1 MTHDDLQDTRDAQDS
16 QDSQDAAPEKQ
27 GKPTAEPPT
36 SAAETVTGPEAEDPA
51 EAFAAGTANAERLSG
66 AGAASAAP
74 DYKDRWLRAEA
85 EIQNARRRMARDR
98 DDAVRASE
106 ERILIDMV
114 EVLDDL
120 ERALAALPQEQAGN
134 AWAQGVA
141 LTAQRLRD
149 ALARRGVTAIATV
162 GEPFD
167 PMFHDALLEV
177 APPAGTKPGAVV
189 QEVQKGYARD
199 NRALRAARVVVA
211 KSDR

>member
-1 MTHDDLQDTRDAQDS
+1 MTDDIKDAVPGKRPND
-16 QDSQDAAPEKQ
+16 APEN
-27 GKPTAEPPT
+27 EPVA
-36 SAAETVTGPEAEDPA
+36 SPEAEGPA
-51 EAFAAGTANAERLSG
+51 ETLGAET
-66 AGAASAAP
+66 ASADRLPAAEP

-85 EIQNARRRMARDR
+85 EVQNTRRRMLRDR

-120 ERALAALPQEQAGN
+120 ERALAAIPQEPSAGSS

-149 ALARRGVTAIATV
+149 ALARRGVTPIATV

-167 PMFHDALLEV
+167 PTFHDALLEV
-177 APPAGTKPGAVV
+177 APPEGIRPGAVV

-211 KSDR
+211 KSDH

>member
-1 MTHDDLQDTRDAQDS
+1 MELPKDMPMPDEIRDT
-16 QDSQDAAPEKQ
+16 APGAG
-27 GKPTAEPPT
+27 GKPAPGEP
-36 SAAETVTGPEAEDPA
+36 VTGPEAEGPA
-51 EAFAAGTANAERLSG
+51 EAFAADT
-66 AGAASAAP
+66 ASADRLPAAEP

-85 EIQNARRRMARDR
+85 EIQNTRRRAARDR

-106 ERILIDMV
+106 ERILLDMV

-120 ERALAALPQEQAGN
+120 ERALAALPQDQAGN

-149 ALARRGVTAIATV
+149 ALARRGVTPIATV

-167 PMFHDALLEV
+167 PTFHDALLEV
-177 APPAGTKPGAVV
+177 APPEGVRPGAVV

-211 KSDR
+211 RADH

>member
-1 MTHDDLQDTRDAQDS
+1 MTDDIKDAVPGKNANDTPAN
-16 QDSQDAAPEKQ
+16 
-27 GKPTAEPPT
+27 EP
-36 SAAETVTGPEAEDPA
+36 VTGPEAEGAA
-51 EAFAAGTANAERLSG
+51 ETLAAGTASADRLQAAE
-66 AGAASAAP
+66 P

-85 EIQNARRRMARDR
+85 EVQNTRRRMQRDR

-149 ALARRGVTAIATV
+149 ALARRGVTPIATV
-162 GEPFD
+162 GQPFD
-167 PMFHDALLEV
+167 PAVHDALLEV
-177 APPAGTKPGAVV
+177 PPPEGVRPGAVV
-189 QEVQKGYARD
+189 QEVQKGYARE

-211 KSDR
+211 KSDH

>member
-1 MTHDDLQDTRDAQDS
+1 MTEDIRDAVPGKPGEPAP
-16 QDSQDAAPEKQ
+16 DAAQASE
-27 GKPTAEPPT
+27 AEP
-36 SAAETVTGPEAEDPA
+36 VTGPVEDPA
-51 EAFAAGTANAERLSG
+51 EAFAAGTANADRLSS

-85 EIQNARRRMARDR
+85 EIQNTRRRMARDR
-98 DDAVRASE
+98 DDAVRSSE

-149 ALARRGVTAIATV
+149 ALARRGVTPIATV

-167 PMFHDALLEV
+167 PTFHDALLEV

-211 KSDR
+211 KSDH

>member
-1 MTHDDLQDTRDAQDS
+1 MTDDIR
-16 QDSQDAAPEKQ
+16 DAAPKSGG
-27 GKPTAEPPT
+27 GKDSANEPVAT
-36 SAAETVTGPEAEDPA
+36 PEAEGPA
-51 EAFAAGTANAERLSG
+51 ETLAAGTASADRLPTAE
-66 AGAASAAP
+66 P

-85 EIQNARRRMARDR
+85 EVQNTRRRMLRDR

-106 ERILIDMV
+106 ERILIDMI

-120 ERALAALPQEQAGN
+120 ERALSALPQDQAAN

-149 ALARRGVTAIATV
+149 ALARRGVTPIATV

-167 PMFHDALLEV
+167 PAFHDALLEV
-177 APPAGTKPGAVV
+177 PAPEGSRPGAVV

-199 NRALRAARVVVA
+199 SRALRAARVVVA
-211 KSDR
+211 KSDH

>member
-1 MTHDDLQDTRDAQDS
+1 MTDDIRDAVPGTS
-16 QDSQDAAPEKQ
+16 GEPAPGAPEN
-27 GKPTAEPPT
+27 EP
-36 SAAETVTGPEAEDPA
+36 VTGPAATDPA
-51 EAFAAGTANAERLSG
+51 EAFAANT
-66 AGAASAAP
+66 ASADRLRTQEP

-85 EIQNARRRMARDR
+85 EIQNTRRRAARDR

-106 ERILIDMV
+106 ERILVDMV

-120 ERALAALPQEQAGN
+120 ERALAALPEDQAGN
-134 AWAQGVA
+134 PWAQGVA

-149 ALARRGVTAIATV
+149 ALARRGVTPIATV

-167 PMFHDALLEV
+167 PVFHEALLEV
-177 APPAGTKPGAVV
+177 APPEGARPGAVV

-211 KSDR
+211 KSDH

>member
-1 MTHDDLQDTRDAQDS
+1 MTDDIKDAVPGKNANDTPAS
-16 QDSQDAAPEKQ
+16 
-27 GKPTAEPPT
+27 EP
-36 SAAETVTGPEAEDPA
+36 VTGPEAEGPA
-51 EAFAAGTANAERLSG
+51 ETLAAGTASADRLPAAE
-66 AGAASAAP
+66 P

-85 EIQNARRRMARDR
+85 EVQNTRRRMLRDR

-134 AWAQGVA
+134 PWAQGVA

-149 ALARRGVTAIATV
+149 ALARRGVTPIATV

-167 PMFHDALLEV
+167 PVFHDALLEV
-177 APPAGTKPGAVV
+177 APPEGTRPGAVV
-189 QEVQKGYARD
+189 QEVQKGYARE

-211 KSDR
+211 KSDH

>member
-1 MTHDDLQDTRDAQDS
+1 MTDDIRDAVPGTSDKP
-16 QDSQDAAPEKQ
+16 APEAA
-27 GKPTAEPPT
+27 TNEP
-36 SAAETVTGPEAEDPA
+36 VTGPAAEDPA
-51 EAFAAGTANAERLSG
+51 EAFAAGTASADRLPTRE
-66 AGAASAAP
+66 P

-85 EIQNARRRMARDR
+85 EIQNTRRRAARDR

-106 ERILIDMV
+106 ERILIEMV

-120 ERALAALPQEQAGN
+120 ERALAALPEDQAGN
-134 AWAQGVA
+134 PWAQGVM

-149 ALARRGVTAIATV
+149 ALARRGVTPIATV

-177 APPAGTKPGAVV
+177 APPEGVRPGAVV

-211 KSDR
+211 RADH

>member
-1 MTHDDLQDTRDAQDS
+1 MTDDIR
-16 QDSQDAAPEKQ
+16 DAAPKNASKESVN
-27 GKPTAEPPT
+27 EPVAT
-36 SAAETVTGPEAEDPA
+36 PEAEGPA
-51 EAFAAGTANAERLSG
+51 ETLAAGTASADRLPTAE
-66 AGAASAAP
+66 P

-85 EIQNARRRMARDR
+85 EVQNTRRRMLRDR

-106 ERILIDMV
+106 ERILIDMI

-120 ERALAALPQEQAGN
+120 ERALTALPQEQAAS

-149 ALARRGVTAIATV
+149 ALARRGVTPIATV

-167 PMFHDALLEV
+167 PAYHDALLQV
-177 APPAGTKPGAVV
+177 PPPEGVRPGAVV

-211 KSDR
+211 KMDH

>member
-1 MTHDDLQDTRDAQDS
+1 MTDDI
-16 QDSQDAAPEKQ
+16 QDAVPGKSGNPAP
-27 GKPTAEPPT
+27 GAPANEP
-36 SAAETVTGPEAEDPA
+36 VTGPEAEGPA
-51 EAFAAGTANAERLSG
+51 ETLAAGTANADRLP
-66 AGAASAAP
+66 AAEP

-85 EIQNARRRMARDR
+85 EVQNTRRRMLRDR

-120 ERALAALPQEQAGN
+120 ERALAALPAEQAGN
-134 AWAQGVA
+134 AWAQGVS

-149 ALARRGVTAIATV
+149 ALARRGVTPIATV

-167 PMFHDALLEV
+167 PAVHDALLEV
-177 APPAGTKPGAVV
+177 APPEGVRPGAVV
-189 QEVQKGYARD
+189 QEVQKGYARE

-211 KSDR
+211 RAEH

>member
-1 MTHDDLQDTRDAQDS
+1 MTDDLRH
-16 QDSQDAAPEKQ
+16 AAP
-27 GKPTAEPPT
+27 GKHADKPPASAPTNEP
-36 SAAETVTGPEAEDPA
+36 VTGPEAEGPA
-51 EAFAAGTANAERLSG
+51 EVLAAET
-66 AGAASAAP
+66 ASADRLPAAEP

-85 EIQNARRRMARDR
+85 EVQNTRRRMLRDR

-106 ERILIDMV
+106 ERILLDMV

-120 ERALAALPQEQAGN
+120 ERALAALPQEQSGN

-149 ALARRGVTAIATV
+149 ALARRGVTPIATV

-177 APPAGTKPGAVV
+177 APPEGIRPGAVV

-211 KSDR
+211 RADH

>member
-1 MTHDDLQDTRDAQDS
+1 MTDDIRDAVPGKQDEN
-16 QDSQDAAPEKQ
+16 AP
-27 GKPTAEPPT
+27 GAPAVPP
-36 SAAETVTGPEAEDPA
+36 VMGPSAEDPA
-51 EAFAAGTANAERLSG
+51 EVFAAGTASADRL
-66 AGAASAAP
+66 GAAPAAP

-85 EIQNARRRMARDR
+85 EIQNTRRRAARDR

-106 ERILIDMV
+106 ERILLDMV

-120 ERALAALPQEQAGN
+120 ERALAALPQDQAGN

-149 ALARRGVTAIATV
+149 ALARRGVTPIATV

-177 APPAGTKPGAVV
+177 SPPEGARPGAVV

-199 NRALRAARVVVA
+199 SRALRAARVVVA
-211 KSDR
+211 RADH

>member
-1 MTHDDLQDTRDAQDS
+1 MTDDIKDAVPGKNANDTPAN
-16 QDSQDAAPEKQ
+16 
-27 GKPTAEPPT
+27 EP
-36 SAAETVTGPEAEDPA
+36 VTGPEAEGPA
-51 EAFAAGTANAERLSG
+51 ETLAAGTASADRLPAAE
-66 AGAASAAP
+66 P

-85 EIQNARRRMARDR
+85 EVQNTRRRLRRDR

-134 AWAQGVA
+134 PWAQGVA

-149 ALARRGVTAIATV
+149 ALARRGVTPTATV
-162 GEPFD
+162 GDPFD
-167 PMFHDALLEV
+167 PVFHDALLEV
-177 APPAGTKPGAVV
+177 APPEGTRPGAVV
-189 QEVQKGYARD
+189 QEVQKGYARE

-211 KSDR
+211 KSDH